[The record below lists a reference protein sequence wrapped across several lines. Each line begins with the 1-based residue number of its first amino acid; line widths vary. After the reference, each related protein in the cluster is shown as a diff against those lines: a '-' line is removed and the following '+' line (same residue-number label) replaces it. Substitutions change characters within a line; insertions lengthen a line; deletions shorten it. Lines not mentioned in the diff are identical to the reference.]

1 MAGAPGYHEDTPSM
15 TSPESFSNVTA
26 KAVANVF
33 FQGRVVSHSIVDDK
47 GVRRSLGVVQPG
59 AYTFTTAAPEI
70 MEITAGVVR
79 AKVDGEDEWGLY
91 TAGQS
96 FHVPANTSFEMVVE
110 EDLAQYICIFG

>member
-1 MAGAPGYHEDTPSM
+1 MNV
-15 TSPESFSNVTA
+15 PESFPNVTVRT
-26 KAVANVF
+26 VANVF
-33 FQGRVVSHSIVDDK
+33 FQGNVVSHTITDPQ
-47 GVRRSLGVVQPG
+47 GVRRSLGVVLPG

-91 TAGQS
+91 NPGQA

-110 EDLAQYICIFG
+110 GDVAQYICTFG